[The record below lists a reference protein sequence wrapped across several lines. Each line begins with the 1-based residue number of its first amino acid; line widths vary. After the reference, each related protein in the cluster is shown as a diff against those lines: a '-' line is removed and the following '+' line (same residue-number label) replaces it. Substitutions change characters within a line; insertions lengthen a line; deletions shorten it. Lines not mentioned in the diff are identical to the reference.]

1 MRRYCPARAEEEDV
15 QGDVDEPEDVLE
27 EEEPEDLDE
36 IMGKVREA
44 LTMSFPG

>member
-1 MRRYCPARAEEEDV
+1 MRQYCTARAEENEQGNVQVDESEDV
-15 QGDVDEPEDVLE
+15 MKVE
-27 EEEPEDLDE
+27 EEDLDE